1 VTIPPVQNRCQSD
14 ECKQNQRQDHGLRD
28 RYLFHHQAGRLEVH
42 HRMPLSGALGI
53 STTSRR
59 IQLQQRVTLSM
70 KAKRSKTH
78 RPYEMASWDFSERAA
93 EF

>member
-1 VTIPPVQNRCQSD
+1 
-14 ECKQNQRQDHGLRD
+14 
-28 RYLFHHQAGRLEVH
+28 
-42 HRMPLSGALGI
+42 MPLSGALGI

-70 KAKRSKTH
+70 NAKRSKTH

>member
-1 VTIPPVQNRCQSD
+1 MDAALLGCLDVSD
-14 ECKQNQRQDHGLRD
+14 DQDRIAEQFNLARG
-28 RYLFHHQAGRLEVH
+28 HHQAGRLEVH

-53 STTSRR
+53 PTTSRG

-70 KAKRSKTH
+70 KAKRSKTQ
-78 RPYEMASWDFSERAA
+78 RLNAIASWDFSERAA